1 MSLVRLIRKSTG
13 GLISCRVVFVCVA
26 ILSILFARSAP
37 PGFPHLSPPGFRHT
51 LISLGFDSHSD
62 SDHRQCFDR
71 EDSQGAISPSSTPTA
86 PPPILSR
93 HPSPASEP
101 LLEIVTDG
109 LHYDRPPPL
118 G

>member
-1 MSLVRLIRKSTG
+1 MSLVRFIRKSTG

-26 ILSILFARSAP
+26 ILSILLARSALP
-37 PGFPHLSPPGFRHT
+37 SFPHLSPPGFRHT
-51 LISLGFDSHSD
+51 LISLGFDSHAD

>member
-1 MSLVRLIRKSTG
+1 MSLVRLIRKGIG
-13 GLISCRVVFVCVA
+13 GLISCRAAFVCVA
-26 ILSILFARSAP
+26 ILSILLARRAP
-37 PGFPHLSPPGFRHT
+37 PSFPHLSPPGFRHT
-51 LISLGFDSHSD
+51 SISLGVDSHSD

-71 EDSQGAISPSSTPTA
+71 EDSQGAISPSSTPIA
-86 PPPILSR
+86 PPPVF
-93 HPSPASEP
+93 SPHSLPVAES